1 MPGPCTRS
9 ARATLAVAAA
19 LGLVGCRGADP
30 ATVTPAP
37 TGPSGSTVIEV
48 TVEAPAALAPVP
60 VTIGATAPFRDPTG
74 LFALDVPTGWTES
87 RQPLDPAKNPF
98 VKVGTVFLAEGAA
111 DGLISVTQWDNGQRP
126 NGLGV
131 TINQVLRDVTGWM
144 DQPGYREVNRETVME
159 RKGEAMRIEIQYS
172 RSTGVA
178 MHSLALFQIDGT
190 VFSMVNVSL
199 EEGSW
204 KANETAVRAIL
215 RSYQPNPGPAATAPA
230 GAAAVQP

>member
-1 MPGPCTRS
+1 MPGWGSRWSRS
-9 ARATLAVAAA
+9 VLAAA
-19 LGLVGCRGADP
+19 AAGLLAGCREADP
-30 ATVTPAP
+30 PTVTPGSTSA
-37 TGPSGSTVIEV
+37 TGSTVIEV
-48 TVEAPAALAPVP
+48 TVPAPVALAPVP
-60 VTIGATAPFRDPTG
+60 VTIGDTVPFRDPAG
-74 LFALDVPTGWTES
+74 LFALNVPVGWTES
-87 RQPLDPAKNPF
+87 RQPLDPAKNPY
-98 VKVGTVFLAEGAA
+98 VKVGTVFLADGGA

-126 NGLGV
+126 SALGA

-199 EEGSW
+199 EDGSW
-204 KANETAVRAIL
+204 RANEPAVREIL
-215 RSYQPNPGPAATAPA
+215 RSYTPNPGAPAAAPA
-230 GAAAVQP
+230 SATVLP

>member
-1 MPGPCTRS
+1 MPAWGSRWCRS
-9 ARATLAVAAA
+9 VLAAA
-19 LGLVGCRGADP
+19 AAGLLAGCREADP
-30 ATVTPAP
+30 PTVTP
-37 TGPSGSTVIEV
+37 GPSAAAGSTVIEV
-48 TVEAPAALAPVP
+48 TVPAPAALAPVP
-60 VTIGATAPFRDPTG
+60 VTIGDTEPFRDPAG
-74 LFALDVPTGWTES
+74 LFALAVPVGWTES
-87 RQPLDPAKNPF
+87 RQPLDPAKNPY
-98 VKVGTVFLAEGAA
+98 VKVGTVFLADGGA

-126 NGLGV
+126 SALGA

-204 KANETAVRAIL
+204 RANEPAVREIL
-215 RSYQPNPGPAATAPA
+215 RSYTPSPGAPAAAPA
-230 GAAAVQP
+230 SATVLP